1 VISGARGDQI
11 SCEVRPGLQKSR
23 QRRRQSS
30 DCADRVQGILFQA
43 CRSEFEACIY

>member
-1 VISGARGDQI
+1 VISGARGAQI